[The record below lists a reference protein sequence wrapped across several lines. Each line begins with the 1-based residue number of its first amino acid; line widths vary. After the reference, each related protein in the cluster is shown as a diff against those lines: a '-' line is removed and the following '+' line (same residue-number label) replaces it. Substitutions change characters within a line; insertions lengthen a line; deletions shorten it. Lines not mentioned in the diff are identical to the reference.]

1 MTAKTLTHAFV
12 SSRLD
17 YCNSLMYGISDGLAA
32 DELQT
37 VQNAAAR
44 VVTGARKFDRIT
56 PVLRQ
61 LHCLPVRQH
70 LQVGDDHL
78 QMHSRSDAVLPGW
91 RVYPRF
97 LRRRRAAAA
106 VSRQRDTRRAV
117 YKDRSA
123 RLCCVGPCDME
134 QLPRRSADLLTE
146 TVLA

>member
-78 QMHSRSDAVLPGW
+78 QMHSRSDAVLPG
-91 RVYPRF
+91 
-97 LRRRRAAAA
+97 
-106 VSRQRDTRRAV
+106 
-117 YKDRSA
+117 
-123 RLCCVGPCDME
+123 
-134 QLPRRSADLLTE
+134 
-146 TVLA
+146 